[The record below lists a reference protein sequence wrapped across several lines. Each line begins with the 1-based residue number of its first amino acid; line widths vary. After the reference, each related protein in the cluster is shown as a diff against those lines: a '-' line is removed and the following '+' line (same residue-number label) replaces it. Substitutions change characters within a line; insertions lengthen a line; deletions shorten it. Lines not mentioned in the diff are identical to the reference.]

1 MSLSAQEKTSP
12 TAPEPLV
19 VEVFSDLI
27 CPWCYI
33 GSRRLE
39 AAVARLDA
47 DGGLPDGRQVQVVWQ
62 PFELN
67 PDMPVEGRDRK
78 EYRSAKFG
86 SWARSQQLDA
96 QVAGSGAAEGL
107 AFHHELMKR
116 TPNTRAGHRL
126 VWLAQERG
134 LGQQMVDRLFVA
146 YFTQGQDIGCPEVL
160 TALAVDVGVDPVEA
174 GDAAA
179 GGTGNTGAAAEAAVT
194 AYLERAH
201 DLRISSVPF
210 YVLGNRYGLTGAQP
224 AEAFLRTLRQV
235 NDELHPA
242 TATGTGVDGVCSA
255 DGTCR

>member
-1 MSLSAQEKTSP
+1 MSPSAPAKTSP
-12 TAPEPLV
+12 TAPGALV

-39 AAVARLDA
+39 AAVAKLEA

-96 QVAGSGAAEGL
+96 QVAEAGAAEGL
-107 AFHHELMKR
+107 AFHHELMQR

-134 LGQQMVDRLFVA
+134 LGQQMVDRLFAA
-146 YFTQGQDIGCPEVL
+146 YFTDGRDIGCPEVL
-160 TALAVDVGVDPVEA
+160 TALAVDVGVDSVEA
-174 GDAAA
+174 GAVTA
-179 GGTGNTGAAAEAAVT
+179 GTGRTGAAAEPAVT
-194 AYLERAH
+194 AHLERAH
-201 DLRISSVPF
+201 ALRISSVPF

-224 AEAFLRTLRQV
+224 AEAFLRTLRRV
-235 NDELHPA
+235 DDELHPV
-242 TATGTGVDGVCSA
+242 TGMVTGNGGACST

>member
-1 MSLSAQEKTSP
+1 MSPSAPAKTSP
-12 TAPEPLV
+12 TAPGALV

-27 CPWCYI
+27 RPWCYI

-39 AAVARLDA
+39 AAVAKLDA

-96 QVAGSGAAEGL
+96 QVAEAGAAAGL
-107 AFHHELMKR
+107 AFHHELMQR

-134 LGQQMVDRLFVA
+134 LGQQMVDRLFAA

-174 GDAAA
+174 GAAVAA
-179 GGTGNTGAAAEAAVT
+179 GTGRTGAAAEAAVT
-194 AYLERAH
+194 AYLERAA
-201 DLRISSVPF
+201 DMRISSVPF
-210 YVLGNRYGLTGAQP
+210 YVLGNRYGLSGAQP
-224 AEAFLRTLRQV
+224 AEALLRALRRV
-235 NDELHPA
+235 NDELHPV
-242 TATGTGVDGVCSA
+242 TATGSPPP
-255 DGTCR
+255 RPPP

>member
-1 MSLSAQEKTSP
+1 MSVLPRGNTTP
-12 TAPEPLV
+12 TTPEPLV

-33 GSRRLE
+33 GSRRLA
-39 AAVARLDA
+39 AAVAELDA
-47 DGGLPDGRQVQVVWQ
+47 DGRLPDGRQVKVVWQ

-67 PDMPVEGRDRK
+67 PDMPLEGRDRK

-96 QVAGSGAAEGL
+96 QVAEAGAADGL
-107 AFHHELMKR
+107 AFHHELMKG

-134 LGQQMVDRLFVA
+134 LGQQMVDRLFAA
-146 YFTQGQDIGCPEVL
+146 YFTHGHDIGCPEVL
-160 TALAVDVGVDPVEA
+160 TGLAVDVGLDPVEA
-174 GDAAA
+174 GAAVA
-179 GGTGNTGAAAEAAVT
+179 GGSGRTGAAAEAAV
-194 AYLERAH
+194 ASYLERAD

-224 AEAFLRTLRQV
+224 AEALLRTLRRV
-235 NDELHPA
+235 NDELHPVPA
-242 TATGTGVDGVCSA
+242 RATGLDGVCST